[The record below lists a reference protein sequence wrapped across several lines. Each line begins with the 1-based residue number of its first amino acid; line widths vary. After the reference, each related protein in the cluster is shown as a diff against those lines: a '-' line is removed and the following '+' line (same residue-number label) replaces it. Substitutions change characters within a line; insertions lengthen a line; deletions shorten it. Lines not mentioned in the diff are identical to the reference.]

1 MSFSNEIKNELLRME
16 YTDDTERV
24 SLLAGL
30 TRMDGTILIGSKRSI
45 SLQLSSENAAVARL
59 ALSWLKELFH
69 VEATVTIQR
78 MNRLKKN
85 VLYVVNVPSQN
96 RMPTLLNT
104 LGMVDRDGLL
114 FRPEIATDL
123 IGSDTLRRAY
133 LRGVFLGSGS
143 MTDPQRSYHLEIVTQ
158 SEEYATNLIALIENY
173 NIYPRMSYR
182 KENIVVYL
190 KESEQ
195 ISDFLALIGAYEAV
209 MALENTRIQ
218 KNVRNQVN
226 RLVNCETAN
235 MNKSINAAQRQI
247 QSITLIAEKM
257 GLEQL
262 PESLRQAAEVRL
274 NHPEESLKEL
284 GQLLDPPVGKSGMNH
299 RMRRL
304 EELAE
309 QLQPTVSGDEDAG
322 ADEDKG
328 EGL

>member
-16 YTDDTERV
+16 YTDDAERV

-123 IGSDTLRRAY
+123 IGSDILRRAY

-158 SEEYATNLIALIENY
+158 SEEYAANLISLIENY

-309 QLQPTVSGDEDAG
+309 QLQPTVGNDGDEKVN
-322 ADEDKG
+322 EDKG

>member
-1 MSFSNEIKNELLRME
+1 MSFSNDIKNELLRLE
-16 YTDDTERV
+16 YDDESERV

-30 TRMDGTILIGSKRSI
+30 VRMDGTIFIGNQRRI
-45 SLQLSSENAAVARL
+45 SLQLTSENAAVSRL
-59 ALSWLKELFH
+59 AFSWLKDLYH

-85 VLYVVNVPSQN
+85 ILYVVNVPSQT
-96 RMPTLLNT
+96 RMSTLLNS

-114 FRPEIATDL
+114 FRSEISEELT
-123 IGSDTLRRAY
+123 GSDKLRRAY

-158 SEEYATNLIALIENY
+158 SEEYAQNLIALIEQY
-173 NIYPRMSYR
+173 DIFPRMSYR

-218 KNVRNQVN
+218 KGVRNQVN

-247 QSITLIAEKM
+247 QSILLIKEKK
-257 GLEQL
+257 GLQNL
-262 PESLRQAAEVRL
+262 PETLRQAAEARL
-274 NHPEESLKEL
+274 NNPEESLKEL
-284 GQLLDPPVGKSGMNH
+284 GELLDPPVGKSGMNH

-304 EELAE
+304 EEMAE
-309 QLQPTVSGDEDAG
+309 QLAEASEKEECDD
-322 ADEDKG
+322 DSKND
-328 EGL
+328 